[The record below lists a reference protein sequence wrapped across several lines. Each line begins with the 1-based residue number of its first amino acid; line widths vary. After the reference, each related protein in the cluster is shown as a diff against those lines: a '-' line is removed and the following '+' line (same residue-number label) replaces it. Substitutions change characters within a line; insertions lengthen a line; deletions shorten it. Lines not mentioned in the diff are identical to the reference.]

1 MFSLHLLRSFYVL
14 ICCAPERRNLNAAE
28 RDWAR
33 NHSILRWGSLAKMI
47 GRQPWLNQAECKTYE
62 ARCWLDGSVGG
73 TTCDVW
79 SISKVNFHAR
89 RHRPTAASTARS
101 VSTCVCVNK
110 VRVET
115 KTDAHTKS
123 AEWIFTLLPARWERR
138 APKNLAKLARGPNR
152 IRLRPNTN

>member
-47 GRQPWLNQAECKTYE
+47 GRQPWLYQAECKTYE

-79 SISKVNFHAR
+79 SISKVNFHAT
-89 RHRPTAASTARS
+89 RHPPPPPTS
-101 VSTCVCVNK
+101 VSTFPLRSTLCVQT
-110 VRVET
+110 RVEYRGIDRCT
-115 KTDAHTKS
+115 YEECGMNFHAAACPLGAWGPKKAGKVGS
-123 AEWIFTLLPARWERR
+123 R
-138 APKNLAKLARGPNR
+138 AK
-152 IRLRPNTN
+152 